1 MGAAE
6 SSERQAHAGAQPA
19 SQGSPHA
26 FHTTVLAI
34 RTLSTRYPRSTLHTH
49 AIPSAGSLKQLT
61 SMGFS
66 EEASKVALEVSA
78 GNLQRAAQMLLE
90 QQDQLGTPRQPAG
103 RPGAVPP
110 RQPAAAAA
118 RAAFASIPTAAAPRA
133 APVPSAAAAA
143 DARAAAARAAASR
156 ASQAVARPPPV
167 SCLPSGLTP
176 EQRVHECAQRLTGR
190 AEAVDVL
197 TTSLSRILQNPR
209 DEKFRKVNI
218 SNPKFQQYVASAPGG
233 MEFLHP
239 RTR

>member
-1 MGAAE
+1 MGSAE
-6 SSERQAHAGAQPA
+6 SAERQAH
-19 SQGSPHA
+19 
-26 FHTTVLAI
+26 
-34 RTLSTRYPRSTLHTH
+34 
-49 AIPSAGSLKQLT
+49 AGSLKQLT

-90 QQDQLGTPRQPAG
+90 QQDQLGTPRQPAA
-103 RPGAVPP
+103 RPGGAPP

-133 APVPSAAAAA
+133 TPVPPAAAAA

-156 ASQAVARPPPV
+156 ASHAAARPPV
-167 SCLPSGLTP
+167 AAGSSGLTP

-197 TTSLSRILQNPR
+197 TASLSRILQVRDPNP
-209 DEKFRKVNI
+209 
-218 SNPKFQQYVASAPGG
+218 NPNPNPLA
-233 MEFLHP
+233 HP
-239 RTR
+239 AG

>member
-1 MGAAE
+1 MAARAARAAARPLGSPRAAAAARHTALRAWDPAPVATRASRHVRPNLNLPNLRGRRVEQPACNTKERNSPEFSPRELLAFLLKADRMGAAE

-90 QQDQLGTPRQPAG
+90 QQDQLGTPRQPAA

-133 APVPSAAAAA
+133 APV
-143 DARAAAARAAASR
+143 
-156 ASQAVARPPPV
+156 
-167 SCLPSGLTP
+167 
-176 EQRVHECAQRLTGR
+176 
-190 AEAVDVL
+190 
-197 TTSLSRILQNPR
+197 
-209 DEKFRKVNI
+209 
-218 SNPKFQQYVASAPGG
+218 
-233 MEFLHP
+233 
-239 RTR
+239 

>member
-1 MGAAE
+1 
-6 SSERQAHAGAQPA
+6 
-19 SQGSPHA
+19 
-26 FHTTVLAI
+26 
-34 RTLSTRYPRSTLHTH
+34 
-49 AIPSAGSLKQLT
+49 
-61 SMGFS
+61 MGFS

-90 QQDQLGTPRQPAG
+90 QQDQLGTPRQPAA

-143 DARAAAARAAASR
+143 DSRAAAARAAASR